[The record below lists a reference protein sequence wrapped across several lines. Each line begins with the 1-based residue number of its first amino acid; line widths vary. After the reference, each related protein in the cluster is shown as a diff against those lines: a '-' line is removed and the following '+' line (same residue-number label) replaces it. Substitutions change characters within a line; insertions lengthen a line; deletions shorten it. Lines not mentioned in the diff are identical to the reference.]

1 MVDAPVQKETGAENV
16 LWDLSVYY
24 DSPDDP
30 NIEKDL
36 VAIDERV
43 DQFVTDYRG
52 KVGEL
57 VAEEIAEAH
66 HRTEAILDDFYRVA
80 SFANLNFTVYSTD
93 PQWGALIQ
101 KVTERGSTLQQKMV
115 FFNLEWNAIP
125 DERAEE
131 LLADPVLRDYAY
143 HLEVERQNK
152 PYQLSEA
159 EEKLLIEKSVTG
171 NSAWNRF
178 FNQVMASLTAEFD
191 GETLPFQQVLS
202 KISGN
207 PNRDERKQAADNVT
221 EALRSKTM
229 ELTYVFNVLAADKAS
244 NDRVRGYPSWI
255 TSRNMSN
262 KASDETVEALIKT
275 VTDNYNLV
283 AEHYTVKK
291 ALLGYDEMYDYDRY
305 APLDLKESDAFY
317 TWEDAKRIVL
327 TAYGDFDPRMGEVA
341 QRFFDENWIHAPVMQ
356 GKSGGAYASYG
367 SKSTHPWIFM
377 NYTGTANDVM
387 TLAHEMGH
395 GLHMYFAA
403 EKQTLMSMYTPL
415 TTAETASVFGEMI
428 VFQDLMKK
436 ESDKEVKLAMLTQ
449 KIDDTF
455 ATVFRQISLNRFED
469 AMHKARRS
477 EGELSTERLNELWMQ
492 SQNDMFQGSVNMREE
507 YSQWWSY
514 IPHFLG
520 TPGYVYAY
528 AFGELL
534 VLALYNLY
542 EQTGDSFIPQYIDLL
557 AAGDSD
563 YPANLLKPVG
573 VDLDDPAFWGQGVEL
588 IRQLIAQEKDLA
600 QELYPDKF

>member
-191 GETLPFQQVLS
+191 GETMPFQQVLS

-221 EALRSKTM
+221 EALRSRTM

-244 NDRVRGYPSWI
+244 NDR
-255 TSRNMSN
+255 
-262 KASDETVEALIKT
+262 
-275 VTDNYNLV
+275 
-283 AEHYTVKK
+283 
-291 ALLGYDEMYDYDRY
+291 
-305 APLDLKESDAFY
+305 
-317 TWEDAKRIVL
+317 
-327 TAYGDFDPRMGEVA
+327 
-341 QRFFDENWIHAPVMQ
+341 
-356 GKSGGAYASYG
+356 
-367 SKSTHPWIFM
+367 
-377 NYTGTANDVM
+377 
-387 TLAHEMGH
+387 
-395 GLHMYFAA
+395 
-403 EKQTLMSMYTPL
+403 
-415 TTAETASVFGEMI
+415 
-428 VFQDLMKK
+428 
-436 ESDKEVKLAMLTQ
+436 
-449 KIDDTF
+449 
-455 ATVFRQISLNRFED
+455 
-469 AMHKARRS
+469 
-477 EGELSTERLNELWMQ
+477 
-492 SQNDMFQGSVNMREE
+492 MR
-507 YSQWWSY
+507 
-514 IPHFLG
+514 
-520 TPGYVYAY
+520 
-528 AFGELL
+528 
-534 VLALYNLY
+534 
-542 EQTGDSFIPQYIDLL
+542 
-557 AAGDSD
+557 
-563 YPANLLKPVG
+563 
-573 VDLDDPAFWGQGVEL
+573 
-588 IRQLIAQEKDLA
+588 
-600 QELYPDKF
+600 